1 MPPNVTLITAYDP
14 TSTCVAT
21 SHSSTS
27 AYATVP
33 VFPSTERQSRGYV
46 QAYTP
51 TPNTGDPLLA
61 SGMSNLAVGLPM
73 AYYGDASH
81 SISHTSNFDLS
92 ALMAFNFPAL
102 SIVET
107 DIGLMV
113 YRNTNF
119 GAPVQWSLSS
129 AYSMPQ
135 VPMPASNP
143 IAVLPR
149 REFHIMS
156 LVFDVSYVV
165 AGSNTHRWQLGVA
178 FYIFAAKLGT
188 KMAGDKTELLQHGWW
203 EGNVTPP
210 AYWIIAMWTAGDKT
224 ELQCG

>member
-1 MPPNVTLITAYDP
+1 MISPDVATCPQASDLVPTPITMPPNVTLITAYDP

-129 AYSMPQ
+129 AYS
-135 VPMPASNP
+135 A
-143 IAVLPR
+143 AK
-149 REFHIMS
+149 
-156 LVFDVSYVV
+156 V